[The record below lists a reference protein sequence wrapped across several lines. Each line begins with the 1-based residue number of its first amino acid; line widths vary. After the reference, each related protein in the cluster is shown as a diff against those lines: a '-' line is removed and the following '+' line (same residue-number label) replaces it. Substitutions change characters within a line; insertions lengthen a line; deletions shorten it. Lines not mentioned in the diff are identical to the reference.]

1 MRIRLMKKTDISQVV
16 ELFVESYKKEDKS
29 MRWTNAIAEKYI
41 LMIYRMC
48 KDLCFVIVNKDKV
61 IACAMSI
68 ITPDYDK
75 CIIDSKILLVHPDFR
90 KQGLAKKLIRKTCI
104 KAESKYNIGIIEANI
119 YTLTNFPIS
128 WYESIGFRTKK
139 NFELTRANIKK
150 VLKEI

>member
-1 MRIRLMKKTDISQVV
+1 MRIRLMKKSDIPQVV
-16 ELFVESYKKEDKS
+16 ELFVESYKKEEKA
-29 MRWTNAIAEKYI
+29 MRWSNVLAEKYI

-48 KDLCFVIVNKDKV
+48 KDLCFVIVNKDK
-61 IACAMSI
+61 IIGCAMSV
-68 ITPDYDK
+68 ITPEYDK

-104 KAESKYNIGIIEANI
+104 KAEQKYNIEIIESNI

-139 NFELTRANIKK
+139 HFETTRANIAK

>member
-1 MRIRLMKKTDISQVV
+1 MRIRLMKKSDVPQVV
-16 ELFVESYKKEDKS
+16 ELFVESYKKEEKG
-29 MRWTNAIAEKYI
+29 MRWSKPVAEKYI

-48 KDLCFVIVNKDKV
+48 KELCFVIVNKDKI

-68 ITPDYDK
+68 ITPEYDK
-75 CIIDSKILLVHPDFR
+75 CIIDSKILLVHPQFR
-90 KQGLAKKLIRKTCI
+90 KQGLAKKLIRKTCL
-104 KAESKYNIGIIEANI
+104 KSESKYNIDFIECNI

-139 NFELTRANIKK
+139 NYEITRAKISK